1 MKKRLF
7 SAWILMILV
16 MATLGG
22 VAQSFISPAF
32 TFDTKPPV
40 ANLLSPD
47 GGQVV
52 PSALPLTVA
61 WTATDDNLKPN
72 PITIL
77 LIIQPGN
84 TQYTLAQDIANTG
97 TASVNLPAITTTQA
111 KIKIVAK
118 DMFGNEGVDES
129 TSNFSIGD
137 TVNVVV
143 QGTVKDSVTLAG
155 ISGAVLTLTGQSQ
168 NYSATSQLTGNYSL
182 PSVFP
187 GYYNLSVTKNEYLSS
202 SQYVTITSPGPQTI
216 DVILTPEPKD
226 SIVINSSL
234 TAFADNISEDP
245 ANFFTLTG
253 NVNINHI
260 LYFSGAVKIDMRS
273 YLVKPE
279 INGSGQ
285 IFSRNIAGFIGDYPL
300 KTSYFS
306 YVYKITDN
314 NLEPKTYAGIIEGAP
329 MMGGFK
335 LTIGKFIIDP
345 GGDFVECKTIA
356 QMPYPIDKIMEEI
369 QKAHPDDIS
378 FFVSEMAGSI
388 VLSKTLGVNRN
399 ANVSVNGINLGLV
412 KVEELTLSFN
422 TFEDRYGGSIMLKIP
437 GIAAGDNPDLQ
448 DSLTG
453 FPDTIPVEI
462 RDTNGDSVTQTT
474 LGAFTEMQDFFGLDY
489 LSLGFEIEFLQGSI
503 NKLIVTL
510 GAKIPLFSTG
520 LFITE
525 MTGGVDELASEDW
538 KVLANV
544 DIETG
549 LELPV
554 LGSPVKI
561 DDMGAVI
568 HPWNYFK
575 LAGSLKI
582 FEQTA
587 SDASIVYDHKLR
599 ALQAQCNMNL
609 LDIYK
614 GDYKFSIQGGNI
626 SGSSMLSLQTPDD
639 LPFGLSWAENIRIG
653 SSLVEFHNLTMQS
666 QVNLGLI
673 SLAQR
678 VTFGKQG
685 FPWFHYALGPNLKN
699 LIQIW
704 KGQRNGKQTITF
716 EVPENAS
723 ELMVVASDT
732 INPQLFDFS
741 LISPSGKIFD
751 STNTAYQKFPSSMQ
765 TVMVVKTPA
774 DGQWQCIT
782 PYTGDVALYLAT
794 PNKKPVGMVN
804 APGSKQTLSNEVSL
818 SFNDYADTI
827 RVKVYYDTDRKDFN
841 GSFINEFRVVNNAN
855 LTFDWQNEGIPD
867 GEYFIYT
874 RVDDGV
880 NTPALQYAPGSILIA
895 NHTGIETPQS
905 FAVAQQGDSL
915 LVSWSEPTQPDIYG
929 TTVFYM
935 DISTQFTE
943 EASVYD
949 SLGLVLK
956 GLLPGHGYRIWG
968 RFVDEQGNYG
978 PETARLNLIFVAAS
992 ANNPPYFT
1000 SDRDSAFVFI
1010 TGESTSFT
1018 LLAADHDGNPLTFS
1032 VPGDTLGLMIAGNQ
1046 LTWMPT
1052 EAEKGV
1058 YTIVVV
1064 VSDGQA
1070 TDTTWQKLIVY
1081 TPEDLDIG
1089 IEFSSVRLYEQ
1100 DNMFVTI
1107 RNYFCPDDEQT
1118 VTLTNLTSGIQSMV
1132 TCSRVNEFDYI
1143 GQFELTF
1150 TRSIAIAVANGDSLR
1165 ASYTWGAKEFNA
1177 YAYYDSLPQ
1186 PGDHTPPATIS
1197 DLTVERLRSNKLKLS
1212 WTATGN
1218 DSLTGKAFRYDI
1230 RYSGQPIAN
1239 QSSYF
1244 TANQILTLPYPAE
1257 SGETDTLIVDLANL
1271 LVGASSDSV
1280 YFSIKASDEM
1290 QNWSGL
1296 SNNPGLIRL
1305 MEPENITARLTDQVN
1320 ITLDWEG
1327 PGTTPPNT
1335 GGFQYYRLFRAINNG
1350 DLLPYMTGI
1359 TTTTFTDMLQDYPDG
1374 IYHYAL
1380 QAVYE
1385 AGMSDT
1391 ILAEPFQLKR
1401 FVNVNILAELQWAN
1415 SYEGVTVHLAGL
1427 DTIFAQ
1433 SFIRTTGSNGLVLLG
1448 NVFRSTYTIQ
1458 LARSGYDTITDTL
1471 HIHSDPETL
1480 QFLLPRFVPTTA
1492 TVQNLTLTPGHDT
1505 CFQAKQSITVGGSGT
1520 TVTVQNGVFANFI
1533 AGQKI
1538 NFLPT
1543 FKALPG
1549 SNLHAY
1555 ITPNGQY
1562 CAAVAAAPENATL
1575 QNLTFG
1581 SGQDGCFDALNTL
1594 TLAGNGTAFTVG
1606 NGAVIDLVAGQ
1617 KILFRPTVKVL
1628 PGGYL
1633 HARIA
1638 PNGPFCSTYKEQP
1651 EAPVNSAEGLFFKV
1665 YPNPTKGVFTLAFTS
1680 EPETSFSTVMVYNL
1694 FGKLVAERHIESV
1707 TPAQFSLR
1715 DQTPGLYLI
1724 RVQNGDR
1731 SGTLK
1736 IVKQ

>member
-1 MKKRLF
+1 MKQIVHVAGLMLF
-7 SAWILMILV
+7 LV
-16 MATLGG
+16 VATLGG

-77 LIIQPGN
+77 LIVQPGN
-84 TQYTLAQDIANTG
+84 TQYILAQNITNTG

-118 DMFGNEGVDES
+118 DVFGNEGVDES
-129 TSNFSIGD
+129 TTYFSIGG
-137 TVNVVV
+137 TTLNVVV
-143 QGTVKDSVTLAG
+143 QGSVKDAVTLAG
-155 ISGAVLTLTGQSQ
+155 ISGAALSLTGQSQ
-168 NYSATSQLTGNYSL
+168 FYNATSQSSGSYTF
-182 PSVFP
+182 PSVLT
-187 GYYNLSVTKNEYLSS
+187 GYYNLTVTKNGYLSS

-216 DVILTPEPKD
+216 HVNLTPGAEN

-234 TAFADNISEDP
+234 TAFADNISENP
-245 ANFFTLTG
+245 SNYFTLTG

-260 LYFSGAVKIDMRS
+260 LYFSGTVKIDMRS

-279 INGSGQ
+279 ISGSGQ
-285 IFSRNIAGFIGDYPL
+285 IYSKNIPGYTGDYPL
-300 KTSYFS
+300 KTSSVS
-306 YVYKITDN
+306 YEYRINDN
-314 NLEPKTYAGIIEGAP
+314 NLEPKTYSGILEGAP

-335 LTIGKFIIDP
+335 VTIGKLIIDP

-388 VLSKTLGVNRN
+388 VLSKTGGVNRN
-399 ANVSVNGINLGLV
+399 ANIAVNDINLGLV

-437 GIAAGDNPDLQ
+437 GIGAGDSPDLQ

-453 FPDTIPVEI
+453 FPDSIPVEI
-462 RDTNGDSVTQTT
+462 RDANGNSVTQTT
-474 LGAFTEMQDFFGLDY
+474 LGEFTGMQDFLGLDY

-568 HPWNYFK
+568 HPWHYFK
-575 LAGSLKI
+575 LAGGLKI
-582 FEQTA
+582 FEQPA
-587 SDASIVYDHKLR
+587 SDASIVYDNNLR

-626 SGSSMLSLQTPDD
+626 SGSSMVSLQTPDD
-639 LPFGLSWAENIRIG
+639 LPFGLGWAENIRIG
-653 SSLVEFHNLTMQS
+653 STLVEFHNLTMQS
-666 QVNLGLI
+666 QVKLGLT

-704 KGQRNGKQTITF
+704 KGQRNGKQAITF

-751 STNTAYQKFPSSMQ
+751 SANTAYQKFLSSTQ

-774 DGQWQCIT
+774 DGEWQFIT
-782 PYTGDVALYLAT
+782 PYTDDVALYLAT

-804 APGSKQTLSNEVSL
+804 APGSKQSLSNEVSL

-827 RVKVYYDTDRKDFN
+827 RVQVYYDTDRKDFN
-841 GSFINEFRVVNNAN
+841 GSFIDDFTVVNNAN

-874 RVDDGV
+874 RIDDGV
-880 NTPALQYAPGSILIA
+880 NTPVLQYAPGSILIA

-905 FAVAQQGDSL
+905 FAVVQLGDSL
-915 LVSWSEPTQPDIYG
+915 LVSWSEPTQPEIYG
-929 TTVFYM
+929 TTVYYM
-935 DISTQFTE
+935 DISTQLTE
-943 EASVYD
+943 EVSVND

-956 GLLPGHGYRIWG
+956 GLQPGHGYRIWG

-978 PETARLNLIFVAAS
+978 PETARLNLIFTAAS

-1010 TGESTSFT
+1010 TGESSSFT

-1032 VPGDTLGLMIAGNQ
+1032 VPGDTLGLTITGDQ

-1052 EAEKGV
+1052 ESEKGA
-1058 YTIVVV
+1058 YNIMVV

-1118 VTLTNLTSGIQSMV
+1118 VTLTNLRSGVQSQV
-1132 TCSRVNEFDYI
+1132 TCSRVNDFDFI

-1150 TRSIAIAVANGDSLR
+1150 TRSMAIAVANGDSLR

-1197 DLTVERLRSNKLKLS
+1197 DLTVERLPGNKLKLS

-1218 DSLTGKAFRYDI
+1218 DILTGKAFRYDI
-1230 RYSGQPIAN
+1230 RYSGQPIAS
-1239 QSSYF
+1239 QSSNF

-1271 LVGASSDSV
+1271 LVGASSDSA

-1296 SNNPGLIRL
+1296 SNCPGLSRL
-1305 MEPENITARLTDQVN
+1305 MEPYNLTARLTGQVN
-1320 ITLDWEG
+1320 ITLDWKG
-1327 PGTTPPNT
+1327 PVATSPNT
-1335 GGFQYYRLFRAINNG
+1335 GGFQYYRLFRSINQG

-1359 TTTTFTDMLQDYPDG
+1359 TSTTFTDMLRDYPDG

-1391 ILAEPFQLKR
+1391 VLAEPFQLKR
-1401 FVNVNILAELQWAN
+1401 FVNVNILSTLQWAA
-1415 SYEGVTVHLAGL
+1415 SHEDISLQLTGL
-1427 DTIFAQ
+1427 DTIYAQ
-1433 SFIRTTGSNGLVLLG
+1433 SFTRSTGSNGLTLLG
-1448 NVFRSTYTIQ
+1448 NVFRASYILQ
-1458 LARSGYDTITDTL
+1458 LTKAGYDTITDT
-1471 HIHSDPETL
+1471 ITVFNDPGAFEYTMHWY
-1480 QFLLPRFVPTTA
+1480 VPTTA
-1492 TVQNLTLTPGHDT
+1492 TVQNLTLLPGQDT
-1505 CFQAKQSITVGGSGT
+1505 CFQASQTITTGGSET
-1520 TVTVQNGVFANFI
+1520 TFELQSGAMAN
-1533 AGQKI
+1533 
-1538 NFLPT
+1538 
-1543 FKALPG
+1543 
-1549 SNLHAY
+1549 
-1555 ITPNGQY
+1555 
-1562 CAAVAAAPENATL
+1562 
-1575 QNLTFG
+1575 
-1581 SGQDGCFDALNTL
+1581 
-1594 TLAGNGTAFTVG
+1594 
-1606 NGAVIDLVAGQ
+1606 LVAGQ
-1617 KILFRPTVKVL
+1617 KILLLPTTKVL
-1628 PGGYL
+1628 SGGYL
-1633 HARIA
+1633 HARIDA
-1638 PNGPFCSTYKEQP
+1638 GGSYCNAYKDQDATEI
-1651 EAPVNSAEGLFFKV
+1651 PVSADGLFFRV
-1665 YPNPTKGVFTLAFTS
+1665 YPNPTGGVFTLAFTG
-1680 EPETSFSTVMVYNL
+1680 EPEPPFSTVMVYNL
-1694 FGKLVAERHIESV
+1694 FGKLVAEHQIENV
-1707 TPAQFSLR
+1707 APAQFSLR
-1715 DQTPGLYLI
+1715 DQSPGLYLI
-1724 RVQNGDR
+1724 RVKNGDR
-1731 SGTLK
+1731 TGTTK